1 VPDTVINPTGFAIDG
16 DALRAVS
23 QGDKVLLRYSL
34 ADAFAG
40 AGAGRR

>member
-1 VPDTVINPTGFAIDG
+1 VPDAVINPTGFAIDG
-16 DALRAVS
+16 DALRVAS
-23 QGDKVLLRYSL
+23 QGKVLLRYSL